1 VARAVAR
8 AVARVVAVA
17 VVVAAMM
24 AAIAMAGVAAAL
36 VGSGGS
42 GSGGRSAVTMESVP
56 HHGCDDSGS
65 ANISCGSSCGQQLQQ
80 WQQRQWR

>member
-1 VARAVAR
+1 MARAVAR
-8 AVARVVAVA
+8 AVAVA

-24 AAIAMAGVAAAL
+24 AARVTAGVAAAL

-42 GSGGRSAVTMESVP
+42 GCGGRSAVTTGAVP

-65 ANISCGSSCGQQLQQ
+65 AIGSCGGSCG
-80 WQQRQWR
+80 